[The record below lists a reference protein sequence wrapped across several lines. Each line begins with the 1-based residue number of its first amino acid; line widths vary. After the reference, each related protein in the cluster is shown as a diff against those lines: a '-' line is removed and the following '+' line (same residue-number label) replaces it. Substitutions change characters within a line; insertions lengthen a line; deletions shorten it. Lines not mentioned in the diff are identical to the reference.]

1 MKITK
6 RQLRRIIKEEYQ
18 KLYEAGEWGSGFT
31 ERSKTSLKSAKYP
44 TRSTIQPNA
53 HGKLVDMARYFLGIR
68 GGLKHEDEAKED
80 FYDWGENAGYDLY
93 DLRKA
98 WDVVI
103 EEFEAAEEAAN
114 PPSVPEWQTQ
124 EWHDATVE
132 DWEDDSLESLRQAER
147 DFEDSV
153 RRDERRGGYHA
164 GEESRRILQIIRD
177 LIKQKGG

>member
-18 KLYEAGEWGSGFT
+18 KLYEAGVPGTKWN
-31 ERSKTSLKSAKYP
+31 KTYP
-44 TRSTIQPNA
+44 TRKTIKPEA
-53 HGKLVDMARYFLGIR
+53 HGKLVDMARYLLKKR
-68 GGLKHEDEAKED
+68 GGLKHEDEANED
-80 FYDWGENAGYDLY
+80 FYDWGEDAGYDLY

-114 PPSVPEWQTQ
+114 PPSVPEWETQ
-124 EWHDATVE
+124 EWYDAEVE
-132 DWEDDSLESLRQAER
+132 DWEDDSLESLQQAER
-147 DFEDSV
+147 DFVDTV
-153 RRDERRGGYHA
+153 RREEMSKGYHA
-164 GEESRRILQIIRD
+164 AEQSRRILQIIRE